1 MNGVNK
7 TLYIPLYGKAYVSR
21 KGIILQDRKAEEI
34 WQAEGFPL
42 KGKAKSRWLAYY
54 MAMRARVF
62 DQWTKQQL
70 QYNPD
75 AVVLHI
81 GCGMDSRV
89 LRVKEQ
95 AAAWFDV
102 DFAEVIEERKRY
114 FREGNGYAMLAGDA
128 RQTSWL
134 EALPDGK
141 DAVVVLEGISMYLT
155 QEERRQLTQALC
167 CKFRS
172 VLVMED
178 FYTGLAVKMSR
189 MKNPVH
195 AVGVG
200 QVHGMDD
207 PNEEIRGTGMGYFK
221 QHDMTPDVLVNELQG
236 LERMLFRK
244 LYAGKLSD
252 KLYRIYEFQKGR
264 D

>member
-1 MNGVNK
+1 MNGVHK

-21 KGIILQDRKAEEI
+21 KGVILQDQKAEEI

-62 DQWTKQQL
+62 DRWTEQQL
-70 QYNPD
+70 QYNPE
-75 AVVLHI
+75 AVVLQI

-95 AAAWFDV
+95 AAAWFDM

-114 FREGNGYAMLAGDA
+114 FTEGNGYTMLAGDA
-128 RQTSWL
+128 RQTGWL
-134 EALPDGK
+134 SALPDGK
-141 DAVVVLEGISMYLT
+141 DAVVVMEGISMYLT
-155 QEERRQLTQALC
+155 RPERKQLMQALC
-167 CKFRS
+167 RKFRC
-172 VLVMED
+172 VQLMED
-178 FYTGLAVKMSR
+178 SYTGLAVKMSR
-189 MKNPVH
+189 LKNPVH
-195 AVGVG
+195 GVGVG
-200 QVHGMDD
+200 QVYGMDD
-207 PNEEIRGTGMGYFK
+207 PDEEIQGTCMGYVK
-221 QHDMTPDVLVNELQG
+221 KHDMTPDALVNELQG
-236 LERMLFRK
+236 TERFLFRK

-252 KLYRIYEFQKGR
+252 KLYCLYEFQKGR